1 MKEEVFRQALREH
14 SVPILILDPKWH
26 RLFAI
31 HGKTERISE
40 IEKKL
45 SRYLAEQGRVNQE
58 LKDLKHLKNNLLDS
72 IRRNMDGAN
81 EENEDR
87 LKTRKLEEN
96 SRLVD
101 EINQKM
107 ERYEDRLLEL
117 PHIIRDTNEALMLA
131 SMEYCYDK
139 MRVNE
144 RETEEISE
152 WIQGIRVEL
161 KKNIIK
167 KQNREWNNR
176 EIYGFMHDIF
186 GMQILDLFDIVYE
199 DEDEDE
205 ENTTQEE

>member
-14 SVPILILDPKWH
+14 SVPILILDPKWQ

-144 RETEEISE
+144 REAEEISE

-161 KKNIIK
+161 KENIIK

>member
-1 MKEEVFRQALREH
+1 
-14 SVPILILDPKWH
+14 
-26 RLFAI
+26 
-31 HGKTERISE
+31 
-40 IEKKL
+40 
-45 SRYLAEQGRVNQE
+45 
-58 LKDLKHLKNNLLDS
+58 
-72 IRRNMDGAN
+72 MDGAN

-144 RETEEISE
+144 REAEEISE

-161 KKNIIK
+161 KENIIK
-167 KQNREWNNR
+167 KQNRELNNR

>member
-1 MKEEVFRQALREH
+1 M
-14 SVPILILDPKWH
+14 
-26 RLFAI
+26 
-31 HGKTERISE
+31 
-40 IEKKL
+40 
-45 SRYLAEQGRVNQE
+45 
-58 LKDLKHLKNNLLDS
+58 
-72 IRRNMDGAN
+72 
-81 EENEDR
+81 
-87 LKTRKLEEN
+87 
-96 SRLVD
+96 D

-144 RETEEISE
+144 REAEEISE

-161 KKNIIK
+161 KENIIK